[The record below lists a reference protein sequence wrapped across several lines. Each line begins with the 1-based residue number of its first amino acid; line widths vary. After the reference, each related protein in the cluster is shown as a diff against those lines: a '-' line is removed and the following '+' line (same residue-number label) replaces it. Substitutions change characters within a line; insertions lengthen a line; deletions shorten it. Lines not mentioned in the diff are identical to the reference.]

1 MANNAVNRIGQI
13 DQSGSTDAI
22 FLKVFAG
29 EIITTFDETNVVM
42 PLHMVRTISSGKSA
56 QFPVMG
62 SASASYHTPGTQLL
76 GSQNMRHGEKVIGID
91 ALLLADES
99 IANIDEAMNHYDVR
113 GEYSRKMGQALANK
127 SDTQL
132 LQVATLTA
140 RGSATL
146 TGGNAGSALTD
157 ADADTNGAS
166 LAATC
171 YTMAQTFD
179 EKDVPEM
186 DRVIALKPAQ
196 YYLLVQE
203 KDYIDTDY
211 TSGNGDLA
219 KAKIRWIAGMQIVKS
234 NHVPSTNI
242 ASAETGVST
251 LNTYHGNFSTTV
263 CVGWHRTAF
272 GTVKLLDLAVEKEY
286 QVSRQST
293 LMVAKY
299 AMGHGI
305 LRPEAAIE
313 VKTA

>member
-29 EIITTFDETNVVM
+29 EIITTFDETNVMM

-62 SASASYHTPGTQLL
+62 TAAATYHTPGAQIL
-76 GSQNMRHGEKVIGID
+76 GSQNIRHGEKVIGID

-113 GEYSRKMGQALANK
+113 GEYARKMGQALANK

-132 LQVATLTA
+132 LQQVVLAA
-140 RGSATL
+140 RASATL
-146 TGGNAGSALTD
+146 TGGNGGTALTD
-157 ADADTNGAS
+157 ADADTNGTS

-171 YTMAQTFD
+171 FTMAQTFD
-179 EKDVPEM
+179 EVDVPEM
-186 DRVIALKPAQ
+186 DRVLVLKPAQ
-196 YYLLVQE
+196 YYLLAQE
-203 KDYIDTDY
+203 KDYVDSDY

-219 KAKIRWIAGMQIVKS
+219 KAKIRFIAGMQIVKS
-234 NHVPSTNI
+234 NHLPTANL
-242 ASAETGVST
+242 SAESGVSS

-263 CVGWHRTAF
+263 CAGFHRSAV

-293 LMVAKY
+293 LMIAKY